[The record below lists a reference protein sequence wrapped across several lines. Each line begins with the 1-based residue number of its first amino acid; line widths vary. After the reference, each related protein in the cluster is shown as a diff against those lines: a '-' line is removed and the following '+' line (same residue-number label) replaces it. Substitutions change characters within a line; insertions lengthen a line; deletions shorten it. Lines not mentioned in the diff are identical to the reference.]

1 MTSHRGGQQS
11 YPAGCRRL
19 FAALLAVFLAA
30 PTAAAQDATATEE
43 VVVTGERAGPELW
56 RVTKGDHTLWLLG
69 VLDPLPRRMTW
80 RSAKVDAIVA
90 RSERVLPAR
99 ASVKVD
105 SGFFAMIGLY
115 FDWHRTERLPGDASL
130 RSVLA
135 PALYARYE
143 VLRRRFHVSDSV
155 DGLRPLVAARRLYE
169 AALSSSGLVA
179 EGDVE
184 TAVLKTARQHR
195 VAIDQQ
201 VIEIADPKSLLAELR
216 AIPVE
221 GELPCFEATVTVL
234 ERDLPAL
241 RERATAWALGDVDT
255 LRRTPL
261 AEQSAACWDA
271 LGLSPRLKRMVDD
284 ALARREAAVLN
295 ALETSHIALALV
307 PVDRLLQA
315 GGVLDRLREQGYA
328 VEGP

>member
-1 MTSHRGGQQS
+1 M
-11 YPAGCRRL
+11 L
-19 FAALLAVFLAA
+19 ALVVAA
-30 PTAAAQDATATEE
+30 PSAFAQDVAATEE

-56 RVTKGDHTLWLLG
+56 RVTHGEHTLWLLG

-80 RSAKVDAIVA
+80 RSAKVDNVVA
-90 RSERVLPAR
+90 QSERVLPAR
-99 ASVKVD
+99 ATVKVD

-143 VLRRRFHVSDSV
+143 TLRRRFHVSDSA
-155 DGLRPLVAARRLYE
+155 DHLRPLVAARRLYE
-169 AALSSSGLVA
+169 AALSISGLAA

-184 TAVLKTARQHR
+184 TAVIRTAKQHH
-195 VAIDQQ
+195 VAIDEQ
-201 VIEIADPKSLLAELR
+201 VIAIQDPKGLLAELR

-241 RERATAWALGDVDT
+241 RERATAWALGDVET

-271 LGLSPRLKRMVDD
+271 LDLSPRLRRLVDD

-295 ALETSHIALALV
+295 ALEVNRVALALV
-307 PVDRLLQA
+307 PVDRLLQP
-315 GGVLDRLREQGYA
+315 GGVLDRLREHGYT